1 MPRRRRN
8 PFYAL
13 LGIVGFAFTVTATS
27 YCLSV
32 LRGVR
37 PETSRAASTGLMAM
51 MDRHGTAILVG
62 ELVVLAVA
70 TVGAV
75 ALDTRSGDR

>member
-13 LGIVGFAFTVTATS
+13 LGIAGFTFTVTATS
-27 YCLSV
+27 YCLAV

-37 PETSRAASTGLMAM
+37 PETSRAASTGLIAL
-51 MDRHGTAILVG
+51 MDRHGTSLLVA

-75 ALDTRSGDR
+75 VLDERHEGR

>member
-1 MPRRRRN
+1 MPRRRPN

-13 LGIVGFAFTVTATS
+13 LGIAGFAFTVTATS
-27 YCLSV
+27 YCLAV

-37 PETSRAASTGLMAM
+37 PETSRAASTGLIAL
-51 MDRHGTAILVG
+51 MDRHGTTLLAV

-75 ALDTRSGDR
+75 ALDGRDEGR